1 MSRNANS
8 RFAVNPTNLDISRS
22 RFPRHSDIKLT
33 FNVGDVVPFYVDE
46 VLPGDTHQIDTS
58 KVIRLQTPATP
69 FMDNVYL
76 DCYYFFVPNRL
87 VWEHWKEFQGEN
99 TKSAWI
105 PEVTYSVP
113 QLVSPAGGFAKG
125 TLADYMGIP
134 TKVAGLSVNALPF
147 RAYALIMN
155 EWFRDQN
162 LTDPL
167 NIPTDDATR
176 TGVNTG
182 STPSDVALGGL
193 PFKAAKYHDY
203 FTSALPAPQK
213 GPDVGVGLAGAAA
226 VALKDGDTELK
237 FSVTGTV
244 EPNYNAVFGGS
255 APDNVT
261 LSQYSVGQIRPNNL
275 VADLGSASSITVN
288 ELRMAFQL
296 QKLYEKDAR
305 NGSRYIEILKG
316 HFGVTSPDARLQRP
330 EYLGGNRIP
339 FNVNQVVSTALAGS
353 AENVENLG
361 TTGAYS
367 LTVDHHSDFTRSF
380 VEHGF
385 VIGVCVAR
393 YDHSYQNGIE
403 RFWSRKTRFDYYFP
417 VLANIGEQ
425 AIFNKEIYAD
435 GSAKDSEVFG
445 YQEAWADYRYK
456 PSRVCG
462 EMRSNAQT
470 SLDVWHLAD
479 NYNACPALSDSW
491 IREDKNNVD
500 RVLTVA
506 SSVSDQIF
514 ADFYV
519 QNFTTRPMPLYSI
532 PGLIDHH

>member
-1 MSRNANS
+1 MISGRRELNIGSNS
-8 RFAVNPTNLDISRS
+8 SEAVQS
-22 RFPRHSDIKLT
+22 
-33 FNVGDVVPFYVDE
+33 
-46 VLPGDTHQIDTS
+46 
-58 KVIRLQTPATP
+58 
-69 FMDNVYL
+69 
-76 DCYYFFVPNRL
+76 FFSP
-87 VWEHWKEFQGEN
+87 
-99 TKSAWI
+99 KSA
-105 PEVTYSVP
+105 
-113 QLVSPAGGFAKG
+113 GG
-125 TLADYMGIP
+125 
-134 TKVAGLSVNALPF
+134 N
-147 RAYALIMN
+147 
-155 EWFRDQN
+155 
-162 LTDPL
+162 PL
-167 NIPTDDATR
+167 
-176 TGVNTG
+176 GYV
-182 STPSDVALGGL
+182 
-193 PFKAAKYHDY
+193 
-203 FTSALPAPQK
+203 
-213 GPDVGVGLAGAAA
+213 
-226 VALKDGDTELK
+226 
-237 FSVTGTV
+237 
-244 EPNYNAVFGGS
+244 
-255 APDNVT
+255 
-261 LSQYSVGQIRPNNL
+261 
-275 VADLGSASSITVN
+275 DLGSASATTVN

-296 QKLYEKDAR
+296 QKLYEKDAK

-385 VIGVCVAR
+385 IIGVCVAR

-425 AIFNKEIYAD
+425 AILNKEIYAD